1 MNMVETFA
9 VSIQGTMDYYE
20 CGDFPFNFFFVY
32 FLPKGDDDDRSVNAS
47 NVARSINLWL
57 DNMPAGKTA
66 NWVVSVRLG
75 KSWLLMNDLAESYYN
90 FSSGTT
96 TSGGSEHGTERSSWT
111 RST

>member
-1 MNMVETFA
+1 MRTCLSIDVPQEVAIVCTSRMNMVETFA

-75 KSWLLMNDLAESYYN
+75 KSWFLI
-90 FSSGTT
+90 
-96 TSGGSEHGTERSSWT
+96 
-111 RST
+111 